1 MKAMESMEKLGKG
14 FAGKRVL
21 VMGLGRFGGGVD
33 AARFFAGVGAK
44 VVVTDAA
51 KEEKLRG
58 SVEELAGCE
67 RIEFHLG
74 GHTHEDFERA
84 DVVIAN
90 PAVPPENEFLEIAQ
104 KSGVKISSQ
113 IEVFFELC
121 PAYIIGITGA
131 NGKST
136 TTALT
141 AHLLRGGLGK
151 KGCEYREVWL
161 GGNIGNEPLLVNL
174 EKIEARDLVV
184 LELSSFQLEQLARIG
199 KVPGAALLTN
209 LTPNHLDR
217 HGTFEAYCAAKENI
231 FRLQRSDGKR
241 PAISVFNG
249 EEEIASAWYEKYRR
263 DKGRVCLKYA
273 ADDVSEKV
281 RPEFKLAGR
290 MNLSNLA
297 GAMALA
303 GQFGVTERIVAGCA
317 GNFKSLPHRLELVAD
332 VRGVRWYNDSIAT
345 TPVSVIAALE
355 AFEEPKII
363 IAGGYDKHLPFD
375 ELGEAMAKRAKGAV
389 LIGQTAPK
397 IAEAIAKCAGNGIKV
412 VMAKTL
418 EEAVEKAD
426 SMAEAGDVVLLSPA
440 CASYDMFENFQ
451 HRGEEFRRL
460 AGRLL

>member
-1 MKAMESMEKLGKG
+1 MNGFGKA
-14 FAGKRVL
+14 FAGRQVL
-21 VMGLGRFGGGVD
+21 VMGLGRFGGGAD
-33 AARFFAGVGAK
+33 ATRFFAGCGAK
-44 VVVTDAA
+44 VIVTDAA
-51 KEEKLRG
+51 KEEKLRA
-58 SVEELAGCE
+58 SVEELAGCD
-67 RIEFHLG
+67 IEFHLG
-74 GHTHEDFERA
+74 GHVAADFQQA
-84 DVVIAN
+84 DIVIAN
-90 PAVPPENEFLEIAQ
+90 PAVRPDNEFLEIAR
-104 KSGVKISSQ
+104 KSAVKVSSQ

-151 KGCEYREVWL
+151 KGCKYREVWL
-161 GGNIGNEPLLVNL
+161 GGNIGNEPLLMNL

-184 LELSSFQLEQLARIG
+184 LELSSFQLEQLARLR

-217 HGTFEAYCAAKENI
+217 HETFEAYCAAKEYI
-231 FRLQRSDGKR
+231 FNLQRVDGKK
-241 PAISVFNG
+241 PAVSVFNG
-249 EEEIASAWYEKYRR
+249 EDEIAAAWFEKYRK
-263 DKGRVCLKYA
+263 DKGRVCLKYN

-281 RPEFKLAGR
+281 RREFKLAGR

-303 GQFGVTERIVAGCA
+303 GQFGVTEEIVAGCVS
-317 GNFKSLPHRLELVAD
+317 GFKSLPHRLELVAD

-375 ELGEAMAKRAKGAV
+375 ELGQAIAKRAKGAV
-389 LIGQTAPK
+389 LIGQTASK
-397 IAEAIAKCAGNGIKV
+397 IAEAIAKYAGGGLNI

-418 EEAVEKAD
+418 AEAVEKAD

-451 HRGEEFRRL
+451 QRGTEFKRL
-460 AGRLL
+460 TARLGS